1 MLSFC
6 SQLFLRDAPLAIDIL
21 LDEPVHLL
29 PQVQALL
36 LRKELFAFYR
46 HKMSSLAII
55 YHHH

>member
-6 SQLFLRDAPLAIDIL
+6 SHLFFSDAPLAIDIL

-36 LRKELFAFYR
+36 LCKELFAYDYLLFVDTR
-46 HKMSSLAII
+46 
-55 YHHH
+55 